1 MENPA
6 TLAHVVDTIERPLTT
21 DEKRVIPDWLDRAW
35 RELNRV
41 VPGIAQRNAFE
52 TTHEQYLATE
62 DVRDV
67 VVAMVERKVR
77 NADARRKWSGDDF
90 NEEVDSSIASG
101 QLYVS
106 AAEKAGL
113 MPRFSETGGFY
124 SIPLTTR

>member
-6 TLAHVVDTIERPLTT
+6 TLAHVVGTIERPLTE
-21 DEKRVIPDWLDRAW
+21 DEKRVIPDWLERAW

-41 VPGIAQRNAFE
+41 VPGISQRNALSLA
-52 TTHEQYLATE
+52 HEQYLATE

-77 NADARRKWSGDDF
+77 NADARRKWSADDV

-106 AAEKAGL
+106 SAEKAGL
-113 MPRFSETGGFY
+113 MPRFAETGGLY